1 MDASRLTLEVTES
14 LLLQEVEQA
23 IQKMVSLRAL
33 GVHFALDDFGTG
45 YSSLAYL
52 MRLPIQEIKL
62 DQTFIHDLTPQ
73 SHGAVLVEALLM
85 VAKGRA
91 LRVVAEGVEHKAQ
104 AQLLQ
109 AWEPGILCQG
119 YLFSRPLPASEWLQA
134 PDLSGPQALR
144 TW

>member
-1 MDASRLTLEVTES
+1 MPA
-14 LLLQEVEQA
+14 
-23 IQKMVSLRAL
+23 LRAEAIGL
-33 GVHFALDDFGTG
+33 DVARLRILALAVAGAAAGLSGAIFTYAKGGVFPTYIAIPH
-45 YSSLAYL
+45 S
-52 MRLPIQEIKL
+52 
-62 DQTFIHDLTPQ
+62 
-73 SHGAVLVEALLM
+73 VEALLM